1 MSNALNLIKS
11 RLDLYGID
19 PNLEAYDAY
28 NQKSDAI
35 DDILNSLG
43 WYNEERASKVKKKN
57 LRRRT
62 SEPFFFDQAKASLP
76 GAISGIGSML
86 KSAGASLSAPVD
98 PAQER
103 YESSRDRIPF
113 WSRSYC

>member
-1 MSNALNLIKS
+1 MFLHSLERKEEMSNALNLIKS

-43 WYNEERASKVKKKN
+43 WYNEERASKVKKRILGEAPPN
-57 LRRRT
+57 LPFLIRQAQVSPVQLQA
-62 SEPFFFDQAKASLP
+62 SEQCLKA
-76 GAISGIGSML
+76 
-86 KSAGASLSAPVD
+86 
-98 PAQER
+98 
-103 YESSRDRIPF
+103 
-113 WSRSYC
+113 